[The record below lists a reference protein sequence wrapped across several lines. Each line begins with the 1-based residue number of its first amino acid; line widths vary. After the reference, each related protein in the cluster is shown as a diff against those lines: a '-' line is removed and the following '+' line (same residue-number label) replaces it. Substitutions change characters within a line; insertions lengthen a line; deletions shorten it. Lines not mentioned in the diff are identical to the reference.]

1 MRQYRFFVSADQIH
15 GQRLVLTGSQARQI
29 YSVLR
34 MRETEQI
41 TVLDNRGWQY
51 DVRLDKVSSDLVMGE
66 ILAREPALGEPQ
78 MKLTLF
84 QALLKKDNFEWV
96 LQKGTELGVAR
107 FVPII
112 TQRCVVRQ
120 KSIKPAK
127 LQRWQRIMSEAAEQ
141 SGRGRLPELGAPQF
155 LTEALGDVSQFDQA
169 LIPWEEEREASLLHA
184 LKETTYERP
193 SPMRIALFIGPEGGF
208 DEEEIAAAQTAGVL
222 PVTLGPRI
230 LRAET
235 AAIVAAALALSAAGE
250 LE

>member
-1 MRQYRFFVSADQIH
+1 MRQYRFFVSTDQIH

-34 MRETEQI
+34 MRETERI

-51 DVRLDKVSSDLVMGE
+51 EVRLDKVSSDLVMGE
-66 ILAREPALGEPQ
+66 VLARESALGEPKV
-78 MKLTLF
+78 KLTLF

-107 FVPII
+107 FVPLI

-120 KSIKPAK
+120 KRIKPVK

-141 SGRGRLPELGAPQF
+141 SGRGRLPELAEPLF
-155 LTEALGDVSQFDQA
+155 LTEALEDAGKFDQA
-169 LIPWEEEREASLLHA
+169 IIPWEEEREVSLLHA
-184 LKETTYERP
+184 LKENVSNRP
-193 SPMRIALFIGPEGGF
+193 SPLGIALLIGPEGGF
-208 DEEEIAAAQTAGVL
+208 EEEEIVAAQTAGVQ

-235 AAIVAAALALSAAGE
+235 AAIVAAALTLSAAGE
-250 LE
+250 LK